1 MRLCRRICKK
11 RDKKHCSTT
20 DLIIFWKRDEEKL
33 VRTAK
38 DEKKCKLNN
47 VSDYFF
53 KNEGNDSDNFDVIW
67 FSSSAE

>member
-1 MRLCRRICKK
+1 M
-11 RDKKHCSTT
+11 
-20 DLIIFWKRDEEKL
+20 
-33 VRTAK
+33 RTAK
-38 DEKKCKLNN
+38 DEKKCELNN